1 MEPKRFNAHVRRVRV
16 LRELRVA
23 VWAEYG
29 RAVRRECWRRWWG
42 MGFLF
47 YVLSVHQSYCMSH
60 TGFALACTCITF
72 ASM

>member
-29 RAVRRECWRRWWG
+29 RAVRRE
-42 MGFLF
+42 
-47 YVLSVHQSYCMSH
+47 
-60 TGFALACTCITF
+60 
-72 ASM
+72 